1 MLRINFF
8 NHEMLL
14 HLSRR
19 TTETE
24 LTKNYLEH
32 FTVIKFLLVKK
43 KKMVVKALSHF
54 E

>member
-1 MLRINFF
+1 MFQQ
-8 NHEMLL
+8 M
-14 HLSRR
+14 
-19 TTETE
+19 TEIE

-43 KKMVVKALSHF
+43 KKIIVKALSHF